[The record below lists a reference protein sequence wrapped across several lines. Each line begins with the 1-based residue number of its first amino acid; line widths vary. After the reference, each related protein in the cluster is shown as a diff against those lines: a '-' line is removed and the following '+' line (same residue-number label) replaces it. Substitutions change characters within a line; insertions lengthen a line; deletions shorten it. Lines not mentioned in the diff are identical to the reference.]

1 MVHSHCR
8 GIHASSR
15 AGAGRRQGP
24 ASSKN
29 FDSGAFSSVNAETL
43 DSGHSRR
50 P

>member
-1 MVHSHCR
+1 MLV
-8 GIHASSR
+8 AALVPV
-15 AGAGRRQGP
+15 AG
-24 ASSKN
+24 SSKN